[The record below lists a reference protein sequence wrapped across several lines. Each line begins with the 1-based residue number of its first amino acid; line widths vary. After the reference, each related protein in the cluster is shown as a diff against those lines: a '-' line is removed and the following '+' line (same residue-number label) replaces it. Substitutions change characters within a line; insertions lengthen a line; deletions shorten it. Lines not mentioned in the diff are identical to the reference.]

1 MIKVIIGYKQKKGED
16 IRPLLLKLR
25 TSAMQYQGFVSAE
38 NLFNDKDSSLIILI
52 STWETSEYWR
62 LWEESKIKQQLQQQ
76 IETLLK
82 QKPRVTSYH
91 IMPTRSWK

>member
-1 MIKVIIGYKQKKGED
+1 LIKVITGYKQKKGED
-16 IRPLLLKLR
+16 IRHLLLKLR

-38 NLFNDKDSSLIILI
+38 NLFNEKDSSLIILI

-62 LWEESKIKQQLQQQ
+62 LWEESKIKQQLQKQ

-91 IMPTRSWK
+91 IMSTRSWK

>member
-1 MIKVIIGYKQKKGED
+1 MIKVIAGYKQKKGED

-38 NLFNDKDSSLIILI
+38 NLFNEKDSSLIIVI

-62 LWEESKIKQQLQQQ
+62 LWEESIIKQAVQQQ
-76 IETLLK
+76 LEILLK
-82 QKPRVTSYH
+82 QKPRVTVYN
-91 IMPTRSWK
+91 IMPTISWI

>member
-1 MIKVIIGYKQKKGED
+1 MIKVIAGYKQKEGKD
-16 IRPLLLKLR
+16 ILPLLLKLR

-62 LWEESKIKQQLQQQ
+62 VWEGSKIKQELQQQ
-76 IETLLK
+76 LETLLK
-82 QKPRVTSYH
+82 QKPRVTIYN
-91 IMPTRSWK
+91 IMSTRSWK